1 MRHRNSLRATAGALV
16 LVMSTV
22 AQARPPRRARAD
34 ATNARSAEAT
44 EPFLEPE
51 DREDPVSHLPQVLNR
66 DEMLSLVKKYAT
78 EIEEALSTGESE
90 RDKAVHAKDA
100 IKLSCIQDRLANLKI
115 MKRLSDERVAASQR
129 NRIRDDELN
138 LRHEFRGVE
147 LAHQRVVKLRTE
159 LVNCMG
165 ESLEV
170 SIGGGN
176 DRPVPATEDPTGAHL
191 PPTPID
197 RPPPAS
203 PYQ

>member
-1 MRHRNSLRATAGALV
+1 MWHRNGLCATAGTMV
-16 LVMSTV
+16 LVMST
-22 AQARPPRRARAD
+22 AAYARPPRRSQAD
-34 ATNARSAEAT
+34 AANAKREEVT
-44 EPFLEPE
+44 ESFLEPE
-51 DREDPVSHLPQVLNR
+51 DRNEPASHLPQVLNR

-78 EIEEALSTGESE
+78 EIVEAVSTGESE
-90 RDKAVHAKDA
+90 REKAVRAKDA

-115 MKRLSDERVAASQR
+115 MKRLSDGRLAASER

-147 LAHQRVVKLRTE
+147 LAHQRVIQLRRE

-165 ESLEV
+165 ESLEI
-170 SIGGGN
+170 SIAGN

-191 PPTPID
+191 PPTPVD

-203 PYQ
+203 PYK